1 MKKLLLASLLGTL
14 FSAAALAASN
24 CDKPIND
31 FDGLYCL
38 NKVYNEAD
46 RELNEKYGLLAGQLD
61 AEGKAKLKRGQIAW
75 IKNRNTSCSRHEG
88 DEFFVNLECATRE
101 TISRAEFLQSRLR
114 ECTST
119 GCQNSRL

>member
-1 MKKLLLASLLGTL
+1 MKKPLFTSFLGAL
-14 FSAAALAASN
+14 FSAGCLAASN
-24 CDKPIND
+24 CDKPVND

-46 RELNEKYGLLAGQLD
+46 RELNEKYGQLAGQLD

-75 IKNRNTSCSRHEG
+75 MRNRNSQCSRHEG
-88 DEFFVNLECATRE
+88 HEFFVNLECATRE

-114 ECTST
+114 ECSST
-119 GCQNSRL
+119 GCQSSRL